1 MSVGVRRRARGS
13 LRPSTLY
20 NMFLEKD
27 EEAPDGFARQ
37 SRQGM
42 VEDSTVGD
50 GPVDLFTQRG
60 VFDDDLFA
68 LSGDALYRAGVL
80 LGSILGSGA
89 TSFTAGRV
97 EVLVTR
103 GAAAYSYNG
112 TNLVD
117 AGVLD
122 DDDNPY
128 DVRAVAYLGGYFI
141 AVRDGTN
148 RFYWSTSQDG
158 RLWDGLDFA
167 SAESSPDN
175 LLDAYVVN
183 DSLWLMGEETVEV
196 WQLTGD
202 GDAPFAR
209 VEGILL
215 KKGIKETG
223 CAAELDNSLFWWGH
237 DNTIY
242 RAAQGVPLRV
252 SDNTIE
258 EALEGS
264 TIKGMFSFV
273 YEGHGFLAVRTDGGT
288 FVLDVSHQAPVW
300 AEWGTYSRD
309 RWCPQSCATP
319 DGDLVFGDDTDG
331 TVWRFD
337 EDNWDDGDHM
347 ERRFSASFTLPG
359 GTVIGHKVCLIGNP
373 GTTPLL
379 TGQGSDPVVEMR
391 SSRDNGQTWGNW
403 RSTSLGAQGRY
414 RQRIEIRRWGM
425 FDSQGGIF
433 EFRVSDPVP
442 FRCSRAY
449 ANEPGGGRSTR

>member
-1 MSVGVRRRARGS
+1 
-13 LRPSTLY
+13 
-20 NMFLEKD
+20 MFLEKD
-27 EEAPDGFARQ
+27 DEAPDGFARQ
-37 SRQGM
+37 SRQGL
-42 VEDSTVGD
+42 VEDSTAGE

-60 VFDDDLFA
+60 VFNDSLFA
-68 LSGDALYRAGVL
+68 LSGGEFHRDGT
-80 LGSILGSGA
+80 SIGPIPGTGA

-103 GAAAYSYNG
+103 GAAPYSYLGGSDLAN
-112 TNLVD
+112 

-122 DDDNPY
+122 DDDIPY

-141 AVRDGTN
+141 AVQDGTN
-148 RFYWSTSQDG
+148 RFYWSSSQDG
-158 RLWDGLDFA
+158 RTWDGLDFA

-223 CAAELDNSLFWWGH
+223 LAAELDNSLFWWGH
-237 DNTIY
+237 DNMIY

-258 EALEGS
+258 EQLEGS
-264 TIKGMFSFV
+264 TVKGVFAFV
-273 YEGHGFLAVRTDGGT
+273 YEGHGFLCVRTDSGT

-300 AEWGTYSRD
+300 SEWGTYERD
-309 RWCPQSCATP
+309 RWAPQSCATP
-319 DGDLVFGDDTDG
+319 GGDLVFGDDSSG
-331 TVWRFD
+331 TIWRFD
-337 EDNWDDGDHM
+337 EDNWDDGGHM
-347 ERRFSASFTLPG
+347 ERRLSASFTLPG

-379 TGQGSDPVVEMR
+379 TGQGSEPLVEMR
-391 SSRDNGQTWGNW
+391 ASRDNGQTWGDW
-403 RSTSLGAQGRY
+403 RSTALGAQGRY
-414 RQRIEIRRWGM
+414 RQRIEIRRWGL

-433 EFRVSDPVP
+433 EFRVTDPVP